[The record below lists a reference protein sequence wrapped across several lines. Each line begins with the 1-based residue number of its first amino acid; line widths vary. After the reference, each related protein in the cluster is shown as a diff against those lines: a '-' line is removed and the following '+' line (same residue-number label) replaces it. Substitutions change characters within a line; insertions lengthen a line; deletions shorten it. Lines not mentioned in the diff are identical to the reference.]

1 METIRSKIC
10 SRSVSITMVDDEVVT
25 LSEDDCPDENAD
37 SGNRKDATLAHQ
49 KSEAQEIQRL
59 RDRVEE
65 LEIEKVI
72 LTCEY
77 YTNHVT

>member
-1 METIRSKIC
+1 M
-10 SRSVSITMVDDEVVT
+10 
-25 LSEDDCPDENAD
+25 SEDDCPDENAD
-37 SGNRKDATLAHQ
+37 CGNRKDATVAQQ

>member
-1 METIRSKIC
+1 METISSKIC
-10 SRSVSITMVDDEVVT
+10 SRSVSITMVDEEVVT
-25 LSEDDCPDENAD
+25 LSEDDCQDENAD
-37 SGNRKDATLAHQ
+37 CGNRKDATVAQQ

-72 LTCEY
+72 LACDWSIQIT
-77 YTNHVT
+77 

>member
-72 LTCEY
+72 LACDWSIQIT
-77 YTNHVT
+77 

>member
-10 SRSVSITMVDDEVVT
+10 SRSVSITMVDEEVVT
-25 LSEDDCPDENAD
+25 LSEDDCSIENAD
-37 SGNRKDATLAHQ
+37 SGNIKDATLSQQ
-49 KSEAQEIQRL
+49 KSDAQEIQRL

-72 LTCEY
+72 LGCDWSMQIT
-77 YTNHVT
+77 